1 MKKILFSWAF
11 VYATLA
17 ADNEKADFLADFI
30 REGLKEQAI
39 MQAYAQ
45 MDVQTKKERF
55 YSLLVPIVQK
65 TYEELQKQYEEVA
78 RDIQEGKNQK
88 RIAELKAF
96 YEVGSDEELLAALKP
111 HPPSIAIAQAALES
125 GWATSRF
132 FVKANNVYGMWSFD
146 PQEPRIAASEQ
157 RNGSQT
163 IWLKRFDSLEES
175 VRAYY
180 ELLAR
185 SSAYKD
191 FRQMRL
197 ATDNP
202 LQLVKKLDNYSE
214 IGEAY
219 TKELEKMIR
228 YNKLRKYD
236 TNRAYS
242 GI

>member
-1 MKKILFSWAF
+1 
-11 VYATLA
+11 
-17 ADNEKADFLADFI
+17 
-30 REGLKEQAI
+30 

-146 PQEPRIAASEQ
+146 PDEPRIAANEQ
-157 RNGSQT
+157 RNGTQT

-197 ATDNP
+197 TTDNP

-228 YNKLRKYD
+228 YNKLRRYD
-236 TNRAYS
+236 TSRAYS

>member
-1 MKKILFSWAF
+1 
-11 VYATLA
+11 
-17 ADNEKADFLADFI
+17 
-30 REGLKEQAI
+30 
-39 MQAYAQ
+39 
-45 MDVQTKKERF
+45 
-55 YSLLVPIVQK
+55 
-65 TYEELQKQYEEVA
+65 
-78 RDIQEGKNQK
+78 
-88 RIAELKAF
+88 
-96 YEVGSDEELLAALKP
+96 
-111 HPPSIAIAQAALES
+111 
-125 GWATSRF
+125 
-132 FVKANNVYGMWSFD
+132 
-146 PQEPRIAASEQ
+146 
-157 RNGSQT
+157 
-163 IWLKRFDSLEES
+163 EES

-197 ATDNP
+197 QTDNP

>member
-1 MKKILFSWAF
+1 MKKILFSWAL

-30 REGLKEQAI
+30 RESVQEEAM
-39 MQAYAQ
+39 MQAYAT
-45 MDVQTKKERF
+45 MDVHTKKERF
-55 YSLLVPIVQK
+55 YSLLVPVVQK
-65 TYEELQKQYEEVA
+65 TYEELQKQYEDVA
-78 RDIQEGKNQK
+78 RDIAAGENKEK
-88 RIAELKAF
+88 IATLKAF
-96 YEVGSDEELLAALKP
+96 YEVDSDEELLAALKP

-146 PQEPRIAASEQ
+146 EEEPRIAANEQ
-157 RNGSQT
+157 RGGTQT

-197 ATDNP
+197 QTDNP

-219 TKELEKMIR
+219 TKELEKMIK

-236 TNRAYS
+236 AVATYS

>member
-17 ADNEKADFLADFI
+17 ADNEKANFLADFI
-30 REGLKEQAI
+30 REGLKEQAM
-39 MQAYAQ
+39 MQAYAK
-45 MDVQTKKERF
+45 MDVHAKKERF
-55 YSLLVPIVQK
+55 YSLLVPVVQK

-78 RDIQEGKNQK
+78 RDIQEGKNQE

-96 YEVGSDEELLAALKP
+96 YEVDSDEELLAALKP

-146 PQEPRIAASEQ
+146 PDEPRIAANEQ
-157 RNGSQT
+157 RNGIQT

-197 ATDNP
+197 TTDNP